1 MACLVTSEFTELVQ
15 SLGPPEDLRQRQLD
29 REKAQ
34 RQAASGQRARSI
46 LRGDL
51 GPVLRRWVSGAI
63 VPVAGRLRALC
74 QAQLNG
80 DYEGAAT
87 LAASPVFGL
96 PELGDSRDLQAIHG
110 WALKEDHADDLVLA
124 VLGTAISIT
133 ATAKDGHGVPL
144 TRLLTA
150 CAGVARETALGQ
162 FLTQIQGAKSML
174 RVRRSGK
181 QAWAQSKKMD
191 AVAALMAG
199 QVRSALDAVPAEE
212 IPIRGKEVVSI
223 LTPAG
228 ETRRIDLR
236 RPTAGDWRL
245 LEVARHVKGEK
256 DSHMAT
262 WCAFAMLILC
272 CAQAEAGWFDLVK
285 MPRRRSAARASKH
298 RRAAHGVVL
307 AAPAWDA
314 IKGDLDRW
322 LSLGFIYEPMVTV
335 PANGDYLSVKHREVA
350 GGRGPRGMKT
360 NANGTAAWTIASE
373 VMAGTAW
380 SVPGRTLAALRDAPI
395 VRDLAARAE
404 PDEARR
410 DLILAGYRK
419 LAKDTFYLPLFMDF
433 RGRVY
438 GRSNLVTYQGRD
450 LQKSLICFPQSP
462 GSFLLFEFIAPA
474 VIHHVSNLYGGA
486 LGKAAWEARKDFFW
500 GEPVKAAIKAIHRE
514 DWDNEALKDT
524 LLAAEEPLQLFTAL
538 ALIADGQAD
547 RIACQI
553 DGTCNGLQHLSALFR
568 DATAAPFVNL
578 TPSSVN
584 DVPADIYAEVAKRVA
599 AVLDKIEEPW
609 ARRLRCSIVIDRKL
623 CKKPVMVLPY
633 GGTRTT
639 IEDAVLEAILDQHP
653 APVHWCNGADGR
665 GVFYAD
671 WLQGNYAAFSD
682 RDLKDHPLL
691 HLDAKR
697 LGGLVWDAIVEI
709 LPKPMA
715 AMQAFRDIAKAVGGR
730 SLEWST
736 GFGGAADGEGAGSL
750 PPLWVVQA
758 KARASATGLKFK
770 GFHLPGSVRGL
781 RIRPGRDEVD
791 PHSHT
796 TGIVAN
802 FIHSQDAAHLARTMC
817 RFATPAFGAIH
828 DCYIT
833 RPSMMASL
841 AAATREAFEAQY
853 VADPLAQPV
862 RMSRIGAAVGI
873 GPETFPSWYHLAS
886 SFGVALPEASDWDPS
901 EVRQSAWF
909 FS

>member
-1 MACLVTSEFTELVQ
+1 MACLVTGGGEFADLVAH
-15 SLGPPEDLRQRQLD
+15 LGSGAGDLTDRQLA

-34 RQAASGQRARSI
+34 RQAASGKRASSI
-46 LRGDL
+46 LRGDM

-74 QAQLNG
+74 TAQAAG
-80 DYEGAAT
+80 DYDGAAALT
-87 LAASPVFGL
+87 ASPVFGL
-96 PELGDSRDLQAIHG
+96 PQLGESRDLLAVTQ
-110 WALKEDHADDLVLA
+110 WALKADHAEDLVLA
-124 VLGTAISIT
+124 VLGTAISLT
-133 ATAKDGHGVPL
+133 ATSKDGQGVPL

-162 FLTQIQGAKSML
+162 FLTQIQGAKAML

-181 QAWAQSKKMD
+181 AAWAQGKKLD
-191 AVAALMAG
+191 SVAALMSG
-199 QVRSALDAVPAEE
+199 QVRSALDAVPLEE

-228 ETRRIDLR
+228 ETRRVDLR
-236 RPTAGDWRL
+236 RPEPGDWKL
-245 LEVARHVKGEK
+245 LEVARRVKGEQ
-256 DSHMAT
+256 DAHLAT
-262 WCAFAMLILC
+262 WCAFAMLVLC
-272 CAQAEAGWFDLVK
+272 CAQAHSGWFDLVK
-285 MPRRRSAARASKH
+285 MPRRHSAARTRRH

-307 AAPAWDA
+307 SPAAWDA

-322 LSLGFIYEPMVTV
+322 LSLGFIYEPMIV
-335 PANGDYLSVKHREVA
+335 PPERGDYLSVKHREVA

-360 NANGTAAWTIASE
+360 NANGTAAWAIATE

-380 SVPGRTLAALRDAPI
+380 SVPERTLEALRDAPA

-438 GRSNLVTYQGRD
+438 GRSTLVTYQGRD
-450 LQKSLICFPQSP
+450 LQKALICFPPSHNPHIWSEQ
-462 GSFLLFEFIAPA
+462 EWHA
-474 VIHHVSNLYGGA
+474 VALHVSALYGGPEK
-486 LGKAAWEARKDFFW
+486 LDKATLAERS
-500 GEPVKAAIKAIHRE
+500 
-514 DWDNEALKDT
+514 DWLVRVLKGNQAPMEM
-524 LLAAEEPLQLFTAL
+524 LLLQADEPLQLYTAL
-538 ALIADGQAD
+538 MLIQAGEWD

-568 DATAAPFVNL
+568 DETAAPWVNL
-578 TPSSVN
+578 CGAGLDEP
-584 DVPADIYAEVAKRVA
+584 PRDIYAEVAKRVE
-599 AVLDKIEEPW
+599 AVLAASGEAW
-609 ARRLRCSIVIDRKL
+609 ARRVRSAVRIDRKL

-639 IEDAVLEAILDQHP
+639 IEDAVLEAILEQGPDSD
-653 APVHWCNGADGR
+653 VWCWGYIPDADKGR
-665 GVFYAD
+665 AWRWPD
-671 WLQGNYAAFSD
+671 WTDGNYAAFSD
-682 RDLKDHPLL
+682 RELKDHPLL

-715 AMQAFRDIAKAVGGR
+715 AMQAFRDIAKAVGER

-736 GFGGAADGEGAGSL
+736 GFQSGDQPA
-750 PPLWVVQA
+750 LWIVQA
-758 KARASATGLKFK
+758 KARADATGLKFK

-781 RIRPGRDEVD
+781 RIRAGRDEVD
-791 PHSHT
+791 AHSHT

-802 FIHSQDAAHLARTMC
+802 FIHSQDAAHLARTMAGF
-817 RFATPAFGAIH
+817 RAVSPGPPAFGAIH

-833 RPSMMASL
+833 RPSLMGAL
-841 AAATREAFEAQY
+841 GEATRAAFEAQY
-853 VADPLAQPV
+853 MQDPLGQPV
-862 RMSRIGAAVGI
+862 RLRHPASPSSV
-873 GPETFPSWYHLAS
+873 PSEEFPSWYALAEAV
-886 SFGVALPEASDWDPS
+886 GVTFPERGSWDPS
-901 EVRQSAWF
+901 EVRRSAWF